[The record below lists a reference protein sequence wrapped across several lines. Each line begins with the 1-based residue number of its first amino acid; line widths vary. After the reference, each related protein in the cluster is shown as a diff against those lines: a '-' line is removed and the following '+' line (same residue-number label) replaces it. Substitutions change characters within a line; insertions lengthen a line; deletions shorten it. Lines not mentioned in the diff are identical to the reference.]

1 MPACNHCKTKKVGII
16 SFTCKCEYKILCVNC
31 RLPFDHNCSFDH
43 KKEWKDKLEKELPL
57 IVAAKLNK
65 I

>member
-1 MPACNHCKTKKVGII
+1 MPSCNYCKTKKVGII
-16 SFTCKCEYKILCVNC
+16 HFTCKCEYKILCVKC